1 MVRELTNADRCDT
14 GACNAQAWVR
24 ATFSTGDLFFCRRHY
39 LQFQVDVDRQ
49 AIVVLDE
56 SEHIN
61 SRSESSA

>member
-1 MVRELTNADRCDT
+1 MVRELSSVDRCDT

-24 ATFSTGDLFFCRRHY
+24 ATFSTGDLLFCRRHY

-49 AIVVLDE
+49 AMVVLDE

-61 SRSESSA
+61 ARSESSA